1 LGQITSGS
9 ISGGSITLSYGEG
22 DGVSEFNESGDVV
35 VARSTDN
42 SANPYNDL
50 GGQSSGSAPAGTVT
64 STTTVGS
71 ALGYFTL
78 GTLTGDNPLPV
89 ELAAF
94 EALAD
99 FSQIELT
106 WTTASES
113 NNLGFNIYR
122 KASGN
127 DSWNKV
133 NASLIEGQGNA
144 SYASDYS
151 FVDSKVVAGETYG
164 YKLESVSVNG
174 LAIEEK
180 VVEVSV
186 PVPDDY
192 ALFNNYPN
200 PFNPTTNIKF
210 QLPESQQIRLAI
222 YDVNGSLV
230 KTLSNNRVYPGGE
243 HIVSWDATD
252 NAGNRVATGIYL
264 YQFQAGSFVKTGKMI
279 LVK

>member
-1 LGQITSGS
+1 
-9 ISGGSITLSYGEG
+9 
-22 DGVSEFNESGDVV
+22 
-35 VARSTDN
+35 
-42 SANPYNDL
+42 
-50 GGQSSGSAPAGTVT
+50 
-64 STTTVGS
+64 
-71 ALGYFTL
+71 
-78 GTLTGDNPLPV
+78 
-89 ELAAF
+89 
-94 EALAD
+94 
-99 FSQIELT
+99 
-106 WTTASES
+106 
-113 NNLGFNIYR
+113 
-122 KASGN
+122 
-127 DSWNKV
+127 
-133 NASLIEGQGNA
+133 
-144 SYASDYS
+144 
-151 FVDSKVVAGETYG
+151 
-164 YKLESVSVNG
+164 ESVSVNG